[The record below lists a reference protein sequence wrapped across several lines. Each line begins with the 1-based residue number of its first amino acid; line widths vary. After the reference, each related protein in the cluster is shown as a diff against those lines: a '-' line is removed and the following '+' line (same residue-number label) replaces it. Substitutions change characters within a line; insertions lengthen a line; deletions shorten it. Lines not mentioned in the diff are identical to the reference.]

1 MKQSLKKQEVLRMN
15 STQCELNLGIQAD
28 YKKFWF
34 TVPGAIVGKG
44 RPRFTTQG
52 RFVRAYTPKKTRD
65 YEQKIAMYYRKTTSY
80 KSNKAL
86 RVKIFAY
93 REVPKSTT
101 KKLKNC
107 LLDKTFFC
115 TVKPDI
121 DNIIKVVLDAL
132 NDVAYYDDIQVCQLV
147 IMREYAENECLKVCI
162 EEIGERKP
170 N

>member
-1 MKQSLKKQEVLRMN
+1 MN
-15 STQCELNLGIQAD
+15 LTQCELNLGIQAN

-44 RPRFTTQG
+44 RPRFTTFKVFDKVKNKYVT
-52 RFVRAYTPKKTRD
+52 RVKVYTPQNTVD

>member
-1 MKQSLKKQEVLRMN
+1 MN
-15 STQCELNLGIQAD
+15 STQCELNLGIQAN

-44 RPRFTTQG
+44 RPRFTTFKVFDKVKNKYVT
-52 RFVRAYTPKKTRD
+52 RVKVYTPQNTVD

>member
-1 MKQSLKKQEVLRMN
+1 MMN
-15 STQCELNLGIQAD
+15 SIQCSFEELLAEEKKS
-28 YKKFWF
+28 YKKIWF
-34 TVPGAIVGKG
+34 TVPGKIVGKG
-44 RPRFTTQG
+44 RPRFTTVG
-52 RFVRAYTPKKTRD
+52 KYVRAYTPKKTRD
-65 YEQKIAMYYRKTTSY
+65 YEQKIETYYRKATSC

-101 KKLKNC
+101 KKLRQW
-107 LLDKTFFC
+107 LLDKTFLC

-147 IMREYAENECLKVCI
+147 IMREYAENECLKVCV
-162 EEIGERKP
+162 EEIGERKS

>member
-1 MKQSLKKQEVLRMN
+1 MI
-15 STQCELNLGIQAD
+15 STQCLLDLGIKND

-52 RFVRAYTPKKTRD
+52 KFVRAYTPKNKGLRT
-65 YEQKIAMYYRKTTSY
+65 KIAMCYRKTTSY
-80 KSNKAL
+80 QSDKAL

-93 REVPKSTT
+93 REIPKSTT
-101 KKLKNC
+101 KKLRSW
-107 LLDKTFFC
+107 LLDKTFLC

-132 NDVAYYDDIQVCQLV
+132 NNVAYYDDIQVCELV
-147 IMREYAENECLKVCI
+147 IIREFAENECLKICL
-162 EEIGERKP
+162 EEIGERRPK
-170 N
+170 

>member
-1 MKQSLKKQEVLRMN
+1 MN

-44 RPRFTTQG
+44 RPRFTTFQFFNKAK
-52 RFVRAYTPKKTRD
+52 RKYETRVKVYTPQKTMD
-65 YEQKIAMYYRKTTSY
+65 YEQKVAMCYRNVTNY

-86 RVKIFAY
+86 RIKILAY
-93 REVPKSTT
+93 REIPKSTT
-101 KKLKNC
+101 KKLRNW
-107 LLDKTFFC
+107 LLDKTFLC

-121 DNIIKVVLDAL
+121 DNIIKIVLDAL
-132 NDVAYYDDIQVCQLV
+132 NDVAYHDDIQVCQLV
-147 IMREYAENECLKVCI
+147 IMREYAENECLKICV